1 MSHVLRQDHLDQ
13 WLALAATTPSADN
26 SQPWQFDVRGHAMA
40 VSYEMRAASPLFD
53 AHAHATLLSI
63 GAMAHMLQTC
73 GAEIN
78 GFDHT
83 GNTTYF
89 TATLPDAPPRAA
101 AVFLERHTNRHPY
114 KTVKVDRPQF
124 ASAAFA
130 ADTRIVALHD
140 REKISV
146 VSSAVRALS
155 AHRFRNQKQH
165 ESLMGSLRFSDEE
178 VAQGDGLDAATL
190 HLPPGGQSFMR
201 WISPW
206 PRAQSL
212 HRFGIAAIMAKAEAD
227 LFNTCGAVLVIIGKK
242 SVASTRNAG
251 AAMIEV
257 WAQINADQLAAHPW
271 YVLSQGSFFPHIHA
285 GQSDDGSPVAR
296 DFDALNATLGLAPDE
311 MVHIV
316 LRVGVAR
323 KKPVRSRRLAAEKLI
338 SPS

>member
-1 MSHVLRQDHLDQ
+1 MSPVLRQDNLDQ

-26 SQPWQFDVRGHAMA
+26 SQPWQFDVRGHAMT
-40 VSYEMRAASPLFD
+40 VSYKLRAASPLFD

-63 GAMAHMLQTC
+63 GAMAHMLHTC

-78 GFDHT
+78 DFDPA
-83 GNTTYF
+83 GNPSYF
-89 TATLPDAPPRAA
+89 TAILPDAPPRAA
-101 AVFLERHTNRHPY
+101 AIFLQRHTNRHPY
-114 KTVKVDRPQF
+114 KTLKVEGPQV
-124 ASAAFA
+124 SAAA
-130 ADTRIVALHD
+130 ITADTRIVALHD
-140 REKISV
+140 REKIR
-146 VSSAVRALS
+146 AVGRYVRTLS

-227 LFNTCGAVLVIIGKK
+227 LFNTCGAVLIIVGKK
-242 SVASTRNAG
+242 SLTPTRNAG
-251 AAMIEV
+251 AAMIEL
-257 WAQINADQLAAHPW
+257 WSQLNADQLAAHPW
-271 YVLSQGSFFPHIHA
+271 YVLSPGSFFPHIHA
-285 GQSDDGSPVAR
+285 GQSDDGSLVAR

-323 KKPVRSRRLAAEKLI
+323 KKPVRSLRLAVEKLL